1 MSIPDLQQAGKE
13 RVRRIPADMLVVL
26 ILVLSCTAAFAL
38 GVLAGKEME
47 QGSGGDKVWVE
58 QLSKS
63 EGLPAAVASAPPA
76 ESAVPAPQK
85 EGKYVASKS
94 GSKYHLPSCSGAK
107 RIKEENKVWF
117 DTKEQAAAAGY
128 GPASNCPGL

>member
-1 MSIPDLQQAGKE
+1 MSIPDLQEAGKE
-13 RVRRIPADMLVVL
+13 GVRRIPADMLVIL

-47 QGSGGDKVWVE
+47 QGSGGDKVWIE

-63 EGLPAAVASAPPA
+63 EGLPAAVASAPA
-76 ESAVPAPQK
+76 AAATELAAQAA
-85 EGKYVASKS
+85 GKYVASKS
-94 GSKYHLPSCSGAK
+94 GSKYHLPTCSGAK